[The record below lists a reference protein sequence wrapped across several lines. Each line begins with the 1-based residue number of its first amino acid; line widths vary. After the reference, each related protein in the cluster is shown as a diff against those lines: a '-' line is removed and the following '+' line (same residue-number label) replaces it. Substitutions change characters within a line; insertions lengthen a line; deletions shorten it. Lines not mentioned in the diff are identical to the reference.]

1 MRHFFCHLNVKT
13 KGPNECKGQI
23 GQKLE
28 SYAILPVVVFLP
40 IENNLRHLENKND
53 LSIDQKYLID
63 MCIAVS
69 SGSCSLD
76 LSLRN
81 PENFAHSGS
90 LTLANRVLRLY
101 VATGNPTENLKTLT
115 EYIMKEMRLCG

>member
-1 MRHFFCHLNVKT
+1 M
-13 KGPNECKGQI
+13 
-23 GQKLE
+23 
-28 SYAILPVVVFLP
+28 VVFLS
-40 IENNLRHLENKND
+40 IENNLPHLENKND
-53 LSIDQKYLID
+53 FSTDQKCLMD

-81 PENFAHSGS
+81 PETIAHSGS

-101 VATGNPTENLKTLT
+101 VATGNPKENLKTL
-115 EYIMKEMRLCG
+115 I